1 MRRFY
6 FDNIDDNCADGR
18 SADGRSNEVV
28 SIPKEQQ
35 NHLFRVLRMKQGDTL
50 EISNGTGM
58 IFTGEIISEDCIK
71 IIDIK
76 QGTEKPLLATAFLA
90 EIKAMDEAISIL
102 AEHGIQRIIPFFAS
116 RSISKFDPKQALKKQ
131 ERRQKLVDES
141 IKKVGGL
148 YKAEITPSIPFG
160 EIPKYLDSQKIVFYE
175 SENSPSQKLSS
186 IDYSQELSF
195 FIGAEGGFTDKE
207 IQTLHEWGCQNYSL
221 GTRILRA
228 TQACASASTLIR
240 YFTENCPSS
249 TFGRF

>member
-1 MRRFY
+1 
-6 FDNIDDNCADGR
+6 
-18 SADGRSNEVV
+18 
-28 SIPKEQQ
+28 
-35 NHLFRVLRMKQGDTL
+35 MKHGDTL

-58 IFTGEIISEDCIK
+58 IFTGEIISEECIK

-90 EIKAMDEAISIL
+90 EIKAMDDAISIL

-160 EIPKYLDSQKIVFYE
+160 EIPKYLDHIPQKIVFYE
-175 SENSPSQKLSS
+175 SENSPSQKLST

-207 IQTLHEWGCQNYSL
+207 IQTLHEWGGQNYSL

-240 YFTENCPSS
+240 YFTENCHSADF
-249 TFGRF
+249 TNIED